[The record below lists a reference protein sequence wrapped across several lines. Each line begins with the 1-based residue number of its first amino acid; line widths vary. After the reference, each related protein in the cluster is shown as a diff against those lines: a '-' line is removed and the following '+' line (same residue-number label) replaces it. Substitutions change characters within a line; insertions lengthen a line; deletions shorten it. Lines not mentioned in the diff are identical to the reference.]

1 MKKKIVAFTL
11 VIAMLAIAIVG
22 GTLAYF
28 TDFDEKTNVIAVG
41 DVSAKLYESKYHRGA
56 NSSSYLFMTGQP
68 EVLDDATIVADDATY
83 HTDYLP
89 NATLMPFDLKSEHR
103 VQSMFEECTVA
114 KNAYVQNTSTT
125 NDCFVMVSYL
135 IPADIAP
142 YLDIFYV
149 DTQFVAEDN
158 EILDADARTLDNT
171 DKSEPVFTY
180 VFSSGANF
188 VEQCGEDN
196 FVEIDGG
203 KYYVADFIYLER
215 LTPGEF
221 TQYSPISKITLIPT
235 VTEETIEELGLAED
249 RQFDILVEAHV
260 IQADG
265 FYNALEAF
273 DAYFEQ
279 EAAQQP
285 QE

>member
-28 TDFDEKTNVIAVG
+28 TDFDEKTNVIAIG
-41 DVSAKLYESKYHRGA
+41 NVSAKLYESKYHRGA

-149 DTQFVAEDN
+149 DTQFVAEDD
-158 EILDADARTLDNT
+158 EILDTDARTLDNT
-171 DKSEPVFTY
+171 DKNEPVYTH
-180 VFSSGANF
+180 VTSSGANF
-188 VEQCGEDN
+188 VEQGAYLVEVDGE
-196 FVEIDGG
+196 E
-203 KYYVADFIYLER
+203 YYVADFIYLER

-235 VTEETIEELGLAED
+235 VTEETIEALGLDEN

-265 FYNALEAF
+265 FFNALEAF
-273 DAYFEQ
+273 EAYFKQLEAQ
-279 EAAQQP
+279 EP
-285 QE
+285 QA

>member
-28 TDFDEKTNVIAVG
+28 TDFDEKTNVIAIG
-41 DVSAKLYESKYHRGA
+41 NVSAKLYESKYHRGA
-56 NSSSYLFMTGQP
+56 NSNSYLFMTGQP
-68 EVLDDATIVADDATY
+68 EVLDDATIVADDTTY
-83 HTDYLP
+83 LTDYLP

-149 DTQFVAEDN
+149 DTQFVAEDD

-171 DKSEPVFTY
+171 DKSEPVYTH
-180 VFSSGANF
+180 VSSSGANF
-188 VEQCGEDN
+188 VEQGAYL
-196 FVEIDGG
+196 VEVDG
-203 KYYVADFIYLER
+203 KDYYVADFIYLER

-249 RQFDILVEAHV
+249 RQFDIIVEAHV

-273 DAYFEQ
+273 SAYFEQ

-285 QE
+285 QA

>member
-22 GTLAYF
+22 GSLAYF
-28 TDFDEKTNVIAVG
+28 TDFDEKENVIVIG
-41 DVSAKLYESKYHRGA
+41 NVSAKLYESKYHRGA

-68 EVLDDATIVADDATY
+68 EDLDDATIVADDATY

-89 NATLMPFDLKSEHR
+89 NATLMPFDLKSSHR

-149 DTQFVAEDN
+149 DTQFVEEDD

-171 DKSEPVFTY
+171 DKSEPVYTH
-180 VFSSGANF
+180 VSSSGANF
-188 VEQCGEDN
+188 VEQGAYP
-196 FVEIDGG
+196 VEIDGEE
-203 KYYVADFIYLER
+203 YYVADFIYLEH

-235 VTEETIEELGLAED
+235 VTEKTIEELGLAED
-249 RQFDILVEAHV
+249 RQFDILVEARV

-273 DAYFEQ
+273 TAYFEQ

>member
-11 VIAMLAIAIVG
+11 VVAMLAICFGA
-22 GTLAYF
+22 TLAYF
-28 TDFDEKTNVIAVG
+28 TDFDEKTNVITIG

-56 NSSSYLFMTGQP
+56 TGDSYLKMTDQP
-68 EVLDDATIVADDATY
+68 EPLDDATIVADDATY
-83 HTDYLP
+83 HTEYLP
-89 NATLMPFDLKSEHR
+89 NTQLMPFDLKSEHR

-149 DTQFVAEDN
+149 DTQFVAEDD
-158 EILDADARTLDNT
+158 EILGADARTLDNT
-171 DKSEPVFTY
+171 DKSEPVYTY
-180 VFSSGANF
+180 VSSSGANF
-188 VEQCGEDN
+188 VEQCGEN
-196 FVEIDGG
+196 LVEIDGQEF
-203 KYYVADFIYLER
+203 YVADFIYLER

-235 VTEETIEELGLAED
+235 VTEETIEELGLDED
-249 RQFDILVEAHV
+249 RQFEIEVEAHV

-273 DAYFEQ
+273 DAYFAQMED
-279 EAAQQP
+279 ELPAA
-285 QE
+285 

>member
-83 HTDYLP
+83 LTDYLP

-149 DTQFVAEDN
+149 DTQFVAEDD
-158 EILDADARTLDNT
+158 EILGADARTLDNT
-171 DKSEPVFTY
+171 DKSEPVYTY
-180 VFSSGANF
+180 VSSSGANF
-188 VEQCGEDN
+188 VEQCGEN
-196 FVEIDGG
+196 LVEIDGQEF
-203 KYYVADFIYLER
+203 YVADFIYLER

-235 VTEETIEELGLAED
+235 VTEETIEELGLDED
-249 RQFDILVEAHV
+249 RQFEIEVEAHV

-273 DAYFEQ
+273 DAYFAQMED
-279 EAAQQP
+279 ELPAA
-285 QE
+285 

>member
-1 MKKKIVAFTL
+1 MKKKIVAFTM

-28 TDFDEKTNVIAVG
+28 TDFDEKTNVIAIGEVT
-41 DVSAKLYESKYHRGA
+41 AKLYESKYHRGA

-149 DTQFVAEDN
+149 DTQFVAEDDK
-158 EILDADARTLDNT
+158 ILDADARTLDNT
-171 DKSEPVFTY
+171 DKSEPVYTH
-180 VFSSGANF
+180 VSSSGANF
-188 VEQCGEDN
+188 VEQGAYLA
-196 FVEIDGG
+196 EIDGEE
-203 KYYVADFIYLER
+203 YYVADFIYLER

-235 VTEETIEELGLAED
+235 VTEETIETLGLAED

-279 EAAQQP
+279 MAAQQP

>member
-1 MKKKIVAFTL
+1 MKKKVVAFTL

-28 TDFDEKTNVIAVG
+28 TDEDFETNVVTIG
-41 DVSAKLYESKYHRGA
+41 SISAELYESKYHRGA
-56 NSSSYLFMTGQP
+56 TGNSYLKMTGQP
-68 EVLDDATIVADDATY
+68 EDLADADIIEDDAVY

-149 DTQFVAEDN
+149 DTQFVEEED

-171 DKSEPVFTY
+171 DKSEPVYTH
-180 VFSSGANF
+180 VSSSGANF
-188 VEQCGEDN
+188 VEQGAYL
-196 FVEIDGG
+196 VEIDGE

-215 LTPGEF
+215 LTPSEM
-221 TQYSPISKITLIPT
+221 TLYSPISKITLIPT

-249 RQFDILVEAHV
+249 RQFDILVEARV

-279 EAAQQP
+279 MAAQQP
-285 QE
+285 QA

>member
-28 TDFDEKTNVIAVG
+28 TDFDEKTNVIAIG
-41 DVSAKLYESKYHRGA
+41 EVSAKLYESKYHRGA
-56 NSSSYLFMTGQP
+56 TGGSYLKMTGQP
-68 EVLDDATIVADDATY
+68 EELTDDDIIADDAVY
-83 HTDYLP
+83 HTEYLP
-89 NATLMPFDLKSEHR
+89 NTTLMPFDLKTEHR

-114 KNAYVQNTSTT
+114 KNAYVKNTSTT

-149 DTQFVAEDN
+149 DTQFVEEED

-171 DKSEPVFTY
+171 DKSEPVYTH
-180 VFSSGANF
+180 VSSSGANF
-188 VEQCGEDN
+188 VEQGAYL
-196 FVEIDGG
+196 VEIDGE

-215 LTPGEF
+215 LTPSEM
-221 TQYSPISKITLIPT
+221 TLYSPISKITLIPT

-279 EAAQQP
+279 MAALQP
-285 QE
+285 QA

>member
-28 TDFDEKTNVIAVG
+28 TDFDEKTNVIAIG
-41 DVSAKLYESKYHRGA
+41 EVSAKLYESKYHRGA

-149 DTQFVAEDN
+149 DTQFVAEDD

-171 DKSEPVFTY
+171 DKSEPVYTH
-180 VFSSGANF
+180 VSSGANF
-188 VEQCGEDN
+188 VEQGAYLA
-196 FVEIDGG
+196 EIDGEE
-203 KYYVADFIYLER
+203 YYVADFIYLER

-273 DAYFEQ
+273 SAYFEQ

-285 QE
+285 QA

>member
-28 TDFDEKTNVIAVG
+28 TDFDEKTNVIAIG
-41 DVSAKLYESKYHRGA
+41 EVSAKLYESKYHRGA
-56 NSSSYLFMTGQP
+56 TGGSYLKMTGQP
-68 EVLDDATIVADDATY
+68 EELTDDDIIADDAVY
-83 HTDYLP
+83 HTEYLP
-89 NATLMPFDLKSEHR
+89 NTTLMPFDLKTEHR

-114 KNAYVQNTSTT
+114 KNAYVKNTSTT
-125 NDCFVMVSYL
+125 NDCFVMVRYL

-149 DTQFVAEDN
+149 DTQLVEEED

-171 DKSEPVFTY
+171 DKSEPVYTH
-180 VFSSGANF
+180 VSSSGANF
-188 VEQCGEDN
+188 VEQGAYL
-196 FVEIDGG
+196 VEIDGE

-215 LTPGEF
+215 LTPSEM
-221 TQYSPISKITLIPT
+221 TLYSPISKITLIPT

-279 EAAQQP
+279 MAALQP
-285 QE
+285 QA

>member
-41 DVSAKLYESKYHRGA
+41 NVSAKLYESKYHRGA

-149 DTQFVAEDN
+149 DTQFVEEED

-171 DKSEPVFTY
+171 DKSEPVYTH
-180 VFSSGANF
+180 VSSSGANF
-188 VEQCGEDN
+188 VEQGAYL
-196 FVEIDGG
+196 VEIDGE

-235 VTEETIEELGLAED
+235 VTEETIEKLGLAED
-249 RQFDILVEAHV
+249 RQFDILVKAHV

-273 DAYFEQ
+273 DAYFKQ
-279 EAAQQP
+279 MAAQQP
-285 QE
+285 QA

>member
-28 TDFDEKTNVIAVG
+28 TDFDEKTNVIAIGEVT
-41 DVSAKLYESKYHRGA
+41 AKLYESKYHRGA

-68 EVLDDATIVADDATY
+68 EVLDDATIVADDATF

-149 DTQFVAEDN
+149 DTQFVAGDDK
-158 EILDADARTLDNT
+158 ILDADARTLDNT
-171 DKSEPVFTY
+171 DKSEPVYTH
-180 VFSSGANF
+180 VSSSGANF
-188 VEQCGEDN
+188 VEQGAYLA
-196 FVEIDGG
+196 EIDGEE
-203 KYYVADFIYLER
+203 YYVADFIYLER

-235 VTEETIEELGLAED
+235 VTEETIETLGLAED
-249 RQFDILVEAHV
+249 RQFDILVGAHV

-279 EAAQQP
+279 MASQQP

>member
-28 TDFDEKTNVIAVG
+28 TDFDEKTNVIAIGEVT
-41 DVSAKLYESKYHRGA
+41 AKLYESKYHRGA

-149 DTQFVAEDN
+149 DTQFVAEDDK
-158 EILDADARTLDNT
+158 ILDADARTLDNT
-171 DKSEPVFTY
+171 DKSEPVYTH
-180 VFSSGANF
+180 VSSSGANF
-188 VEQCGEDN
+188 VEQGAYLA
-196 FVEIDGG
+196 EIDGEE
-203 KYYVADFIYLER
+203 YYVADFIYLER

-235 VTEETIEELGLAED
+235 VTEETIETLGLAED

-279 EAAQQP
+279 MASQQP

>member
-149 DTQFVAEDN
+149 DTQFVEEED
-158 EILDADARTLDNT
+158 EVLDADARTLDNT
-171 DKSEPVFTY
+171 DKSEPVYTH
-180 VFSSGANF
+180 VSSNGANF
-188 VEQCGEDN
+188 VEQGAYL
-196 FVEIDGG
+196 VEIDG
-203 KYYVADFIYLER
+203 KDYYVADFIYLER

-221 TQYSPISKITLIPT
+221 TQYSPISKITLIPP

-249 RQFDILVEAHV
+249 RQFDIIVEAHV

>member
-28 TDFDEKTNVIAVG
+28 TDFDEKTNVIAIG
-41 DVSAKLYESKYHRGA
+41 DVSAELYESKYHRGA
-56 NSSSYLFMTGQP
+56 TGGSYLKMTGQP
-68 EVLDDATIVADDATY
+68 EELTDDDIIADDADY
-83 HTDYLP
+83 HTEYLP
-89 NATLMPFDLKSEHR
+89 NTTLMPFDLKSEHR

-114 KNAYVQNTSTT
+114 KNAYVKNTSTT

-149 DTQFVAEDN
+149 DTQFVAEDD

-171 DKSEPVFTY
+171 DKSEPVYTY
-180 VFSSGANF
+180 VNSSGANF
-188 VEQCGEDN
+188 AVQCGEEN
-196 FVEIDGG
+196 RVEIDGEE
-203 KYYVADFIYLER
+203 YYVADFIYLER
-215 LTPGEF
+215 LTPGEM
-221 TQYSPISKITLIPT
+221 TLYSPISKITMIPT

-249 RQFDILVEAHV
+249 RQFDILVEARV

-273 DAYFEQ
+273 SAYFEQ